1 MKTALLGVQRDVL
14 EKSLTAELTSCCHD
28 DQHLK
33 SFEFLFSVHISYG
46 KRKYLK
52 RFFFTKLATHQIYI
66 QVKGFHPKNSADV
79 NLVSCDMYL

>member
-52 RFFFTKLATHQIYI
+52 RFFLQNLPRTKFTSKL
-66 QVKGFHPKNSADV
+66 KGFTQRIQ
-79 NLVSCDMYL
+79 LT